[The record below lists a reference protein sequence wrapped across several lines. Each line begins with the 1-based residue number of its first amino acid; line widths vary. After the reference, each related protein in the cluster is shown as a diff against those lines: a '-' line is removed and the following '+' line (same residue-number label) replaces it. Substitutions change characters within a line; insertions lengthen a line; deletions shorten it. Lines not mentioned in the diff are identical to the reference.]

1 MGTLFV
7 ISDLHL
13 GGRPTDIPGPDGTPV
28 PAFQFNHSYAALVEF
43 IDWVAAQG
51 ADAELVLNGD
61 IVDFLAEDDY
71 AVPVSPWTADENA
84 AADKLSVIAAH
95 TRGAGGR
102 GVFEALGDLVRSG
115 AGLTLLI
122 GNHDVELALPG
133 VRRRLLALLGAQ
145 QRHVHFIYDG
155 EAYMRGRVLV
165 EHGNRYDWWNR
176 IDHDGLRQERSVRS
190 RGLPVEDAE
199 RGRRYFQPPPGS
211 HLVVEVMNRLKAR
224 YRFID
229 LLKPET
235 GAVVPLILA
244 LEPDLGPYLDALL
257 RTGRKHLWPYLPG
270 GRMHDNPG
278 HMGADA
284 VPAPGAGIDA
294 VLADVL
300 PAQEAALFSDLGEAA
315 PDAGAMSVAG
325 DLAAGVRTAAGL
337 WFAGKVDALVGA
349 SSSLAAL
356 AGQDPARV
364 PDRQRRRLHA
374 ALKAVHKQ
382 DRSFAPDTED
392 ACYLDAARATID
404 GGATD
409 VVVYGHTH
417 LAKRMRVAGG
427 TREGWYL
434 NTGTWCDVMRLPDAI
449 DADYA
454 QAGQVLDAFLDA
466 LAANDFAPY
475 IRRHLTFAEIPLDD
489 ASGHADSPAL
499 HAFGGKGKPRL
510 PWPGATSS

>member
-1 MGTLFV
+1 M

-13 GGRPTDIPGPDGTPV
+13 GGRPADVPGKDGRTA

-51 ADAELVLNGD
+51 RDAELVLNGD

-71 AVPVSPWTADENA
+71 AVPVSPWTADEDA
-84 AADKLSVIAAH
+84 AADKLSAIAAH
-95 TRGAGGR
+95 TRGADGR
-102 GVFEALGDLVRSG
+102 GVFEALGDLVRGG

-155 EAYMRGRVLV
+155 EAYTRGRVLV

-176 IDHDGLRQERSVRS
+176 IDHDGLRRERSVRS

-199 RGRRYFQPPPGS
+199 RGHRYFQPPPGS

-235 GAVVPLILA
+235 GAVLPLVLA
-244 LEPDLGPYLDALL
+244 LEPDLRPYLDALL
-257 RTGRKHLWPYLPG
+257 RTGRRQLWSYLPG
-270 GRMHDNPG
+270 GPMFDNPG
-278 HMGADA
+278 YMGAEA
-284 VPAPGAGIDA
+284 AARPGAGLDA
-294 VLADVL
+294 VLDDVL
-300 PAQEAALFSDLGEAA
+300 PAQEAALFSEPGEAA
-315 PDAGAMSVAG
+315 VSDPGQMSVVS
-325 DLAAGVRTAAGL
+325 DFAAGVHAAAGIWL
-337 WFAGKVDALVGA
+337 AGTIDRLVGA
-349 SSSLAAL
+349 SGSLAAL
-356 AGQDPARV
+356 ARQDPARV

-374 ALKAVHKQ
+374 ALKAAHKQ
-382 DRSFAPDTED
+382 DRSFEPDTED

-404 GGATD
+404 GGAID

-417 LAKRMRVAGG
+417 LAKRMRLDGG
-427 TREGWYL
+427 GREGWYL
-434 NTGTWCDVMRLPDAI
+434 NTGTWCNVMRLPDAI

-454 QAGQVLDAFLDA
+454 DAGQVLDDFLDA
-466 LAANDFAPY
+466 LAVNDFEPY
-475 IRRHLTFAEIPLDD
+475 VRRHLTFAEIAIDD
-489 ASGHADSPAL
+489 KSGQAASPAL
-499 HAFGGKGKPRL
+499 HAFGGKASPRL
-510 PWPGATSS
+510 PWPGAQPS